1 MLTRKPIQISF
12 LVNKDGSMAG
22 KNHISDLDSHLGYWL
37 RIVSNAV
44 SQEFARKLEREGV
57 TVAEWVFLRVLY
69 GASPVAPSKLAAR
82 MGMTKGAI
90 SKLADRLTA
99 KALVERGAD
108 PEDRRGQTLSL
119 AAAARPVVERLA
131 KLADANDIQFFGAL
145 NGEERAEMERLLRKI
160 VAERS
165 LRNVATE

>member
-1 MLTRKPIQISF
+1 
-12 LVNKDGSMAG
+12 MAG
-22 KNHISDLDSHLGYWL
+22 KNYISDLDSHLGYWL
-37 RIVSNAV
+37 RVVSNAV
-44 SQEFARKLEREGV
+44 SLEFARKLEREGV

-69 GASPVAPSKLAAR
+69 GASPVAPSKLAER

-108 PEDRRGQTLSL
+108 PDDRRGQTLSL
-119 AAAARPVVERLA
+119 TAAARPLVERLS

-145 NGEERAEMERLLRKI
+145 SPEERAEMERLLRKI
-160 VAERS
+160 VAKRS

>member
-1 MLTRKPIQISF
+1 
-12 LVNKDGSMAG
+12 MAG

-108 PEDRRGQTLSL
+108 PEDRRGHKLSL
-119 AAAARPVVERLA
+119 AAAARPLVERLS
-131 KLADANDIQFFGAL
+131 KLADANDIQFFGIL
-145 NGEERAEMERLLRKI
+145 SPEERAEMERLLRNI

>member
-1 MLTRKPIQISF
+1 M
-12 LVNKDGSMAG
+12 
-22 KNHISDLDSHLGYWL
+22 
-37 RIVSNAV
+37 
-44 SQEFARKLEREGV
+44 
-57 TVAEWVFLRVLY
+57 LY

-90 SKLADRLTA
+90 SRLADRLTA

-108 PEDRRGQTLSL
+108 PDDRRGQTLSL
-119 AAAARPVVERLA
+119 AAAARPLVERLS

-145 NGEERAEMERLLRKI
+145 SPEERAEMERLLRKI
-160 VAERS
+160 VAKRS